1 MVVMEL
7 PKFFDWRGE
16 LGRLDYLKEILRRLL
31 VVLVIF
37 GLNIS
42 LCFLAGLDV
51 TQENWDDNL
60 SLTTISSFVL
70 MVPVD
75 IRRLNDI
82 SLSPWWLVPVYI
94 LSQLPVPPDQSP
106 QMGVYVLLVLVPL
119 FLWGL
124 FVLFKPGKTLREA
137 HRNQG

>member
-7 PKFFDWRGE
+7 PKFFDWSGE

-31 VVLVIF
+31 IVLVIF

-82 SLSPWWLVPVYI
+82 GLSPWWLVPVYI

>member
-31 VVLVIF
+31 IVVVIF

-51 TQENWDDNL
+51 TQENWNDNL

-82 SLSPWWLVPVYI
+82 GLSPWWLVPVYI

>member
-16 LGRLDYLKEILRRLL
+16 FGRLDYLKEILRRLL

-51 TQENWDDNL
+51 T
-60 SLTTISSFVL
+60 
-70 MVPVD
+70 
-75 IRRLNDI
+75 
-82 SLSPWWLVPVYI
+82 
-94 LSQLPVPPDQSP
+94 
-106 QMGVYVLLVLVPL
+106 
-119 FLWGL
+119 
-124 FVLFKPGKTLREA
+124 
-137 HRNQG
+137 

>member
-1 MVVMEL
+1 MEL

-31 VVLVIF
+31 IVLVIF

-82 SLSPWWLVPVYI
+82 GLSSWWLVPVYI

-137 HRNQG
+137 HRNPG

>member
-31 VVLVIF
+31 IVLVIF

-51 TQENWDDNL
+51 TQENWGDNL

-82 SLSPWWLVPVYI
+82 GLSPWWLVPVYI

-119 FLWGL
+119 LLWGL